1 MRNKTVLIQALIGA
15 LLLLSISSENASGV
29 NFTLVVVTPS
39 HSDGTQYGSSGGD
52 GSGGSGVVTSEPSN
66 NIEKT
71 ESLDRDLIADIPVIY
86 TYKTPE
92 LGIYEIVLTGKEDEN
107 DIAVRVEALKG
118 TSKLVTKL
126 APGIVY
132 KNVNIWAGTKQIKEV
147 LIRFKV
153 ENSWI
158 TGNYLASSDYKMVM
172 WDGSKWVQIETS
184 ENGKDNTYTLYE
196 AKTNAL
202 SLFAITGMKGE
213 VVPTATQGIE
223 MIETSAKPTVT
234 STSTKSKGTPGFEV
248 IMAMAMLSVVY
259 MFRRRRL
266 LSFNSSQL

>member
-86 TYKTPE
+86 TYKMPE

-147 LIRFKV
+147 LIRFRV

-158 TGNYLASSDYKMVM
+158 IANNLAGSDVRMVK
-172 WDGSKWVQIETS
+172 WDGGKWIMMETS
-184 ENGKDNTYTLYE
+184 EKSKDNTYTFYE
-196 AKTNAL
+196 AKTDA
-202 SLFAITGMKGE
+202 SSIFAITGVKIE
-213 VVPTATQGIE
+213 AAPIATQAIE
-223 MIETSAKPTVT
+223 ITETPSRPIVT
-234 STSTKSKGTPGFEV
+234 SKSIEPKGTPGFEV
-248 IMAMAMLSVVY
+248 LMAMALLSVVHI
-259 MFRRRRL
+259 FRRRRL
-266 LSFNSSQL
+266 